1 MVRIVAVLLF
11 FLPILPCTGSGQ
23 QMSHPVMASRDDLL
37 YAPRPFLTEPDT
49 LNVLAV
55 MVQFQQDDVNT
66 TTGNGRF
73 DLSTTSDPI
82 LDPPPHNGSF
92 FEQHLTFLRNYYA
105 KASDGKQIVSTTL
118 VDTVYTLANVMRN
131 YSPQRG
137 EDNLKLA
144 QLAQETWGL
153 VDLSGKVADYS
164 AYDCFVIFHA
174 GTGRDIDLTSL
185 FGFDP
190 TPHDIPSIFI
200 GPGGFRNAFG
210 SGYPGIVVNNGQDT
224 IWNSAILPETENR
237 LIPTLTGEILLE
249 ISFNGLLCASVASY
263 LGLPDL
269 FNTET
274 GGSAIGRFGL
284 MDGQSIFSYFG
295 VFPPEPSAWEKYY
308 LGWVSP
314 ITAGSVEQTFTL
326 PAVGAV
332 DNDSIY
338 RFAFSSSEYFL
349 VENRQ
354 RDPGGNGQTIAS
366 VFNGTTITTTYLT
379 DTTGFNAFDVS
390 DLAGVITDVEDLD
403 WSLPGGVDTDGNR
416 LTGGALVWHID
427 ESVIQRKIGTNS
439 INADLNEPGVDLEEA
454 DGSQDIGQDYGF
466 LSAGSGSEEGTALD
480 FWYEGN
486 PAPVFENLFS
496 ATTFPASRS
505 NAGALSLVTLSDFS
519 SAGARMTFKGSI
531 RSEATTPLAG
541 FPRTTGEFLPDASL
555 AVAPLQNGGAFG
567 ILVTSTGEGVPEFG
581 LEGDTTFSLPVP
593 GKLFAWTP
601 DGGAAMTGGFSD
613 GRIAEA
619 LSSGDPVAMEHGVS
633 VRDLN
638 GDGIPELLLVQEK
651 TGAGSSLVSVIKAVT
666 PVDMDGDSLADRLFE
681 VNLGRAVSTIPVA
694 SDSMIAVGAGSM
706 LYFIRRDGVLV
717 DSVQAFADAQ
727 ESITGISLFAQPYS
741 FLVTGSD
748 GSIIVDVRTPEGGT
762 VSPGVGGT
770 SIGSPV
776 AGPAVTGSWGDN
788 GEISYVAAATTD
800 GLLHV
805 MATDGE
811 LTLVPGFPV
820 STGFPC
826 SLPPALA
833 DVNGDGARDI
843 VIFAG
848 NRIFVYNISG
858 AVVDNFPVTLDSEIT
873 SAPVVADIDGDL
885 DLDIIAVTVDGF
897 VAAVDQSGRYANG
910 FPLQAGK
917 GRQSAAVLEVPTP
930 SFSTFDIGL
939 VVASVDEGSVT
950 GWRTGSMP
958 SGSAQALFPWP
969 QYQMNAARS
978 GLATGGIAG
987 TPVSSSFF
995 PADRVYNW
1003 PNPVYDNNTHF
1014 RFFVG
1019 QDALVK
1025 ITVFDIAG
1033 DLVSEL
1039 ATDAVGGIDNEIRWD
1054 VSDIESGIYFARVEA
1069 SGAGNSGNAVIKV
1082 AIVK

>member
-1 MVRIVAVLLF
+1 MVRIPAILLF
-11 FLPILPCTGSGQ
+11 ILPILTWTGSGQ
-23 QMSHPVMASRDDLL
+23 QMSHPVMASRDDLF
-37 YAPRPFLTEPDT
+37 YAPRPLLTGPDT
-49 LNVLAV
+49 VRVLAV
-55 MVQFQQDDVNT
+55 MVQFQQDDINT

-82 LDPPPHNGSF
+82 LDPPPHNGLF
-92 FEQHLTFLRNYYA
+92 FEAHLTFLRNYFA
-105 KASDGKQIVSTTL
+105 KASDGKQIVTTTL
-118 VDTVYTLANVMRN
+118 VDTIYTLPNVMRN

-137 EDNLKLA
+137 ENNLKLA

-153 VDLSGKVADYS
+153 VDASGKVTDYS

-190 TPHDIPSIFI
+190 TPHDIPSIFF
-200 GPGGFRNAFG
+200 GPGGFRDAFG
-210 SGYPGIVVNNGQDT
+210 RQYPGIVVNSGQDT

-237 LIPTLTGEILLE
+237 LIPTLTGDILLE

-308 LGWVSP
+308 LGWIAP
-314 ITAGSVEQTFTL
+314 IDAGSAEQTFAL
-326 PAVGAV
+326 PAVSAV
-332 DNDSIY
+332 TTDTVY
-338 RFAFSSSEYFL
+338 RFAFSATEYFL

-354 RDPGGNGQTIAS
+354 RDPGGNGQMVTS
-366 VFNGTTITTTYLT
+366 VFNGTTVTKTYPR

-403 WSLPGGVDTDGNR
+403 WSLPGGVDVGGNR

-427 ESVIQRKIGTNS
+427 ESLIQRKIGTNS
-439 INADLNEPGVDLEEA
+439 INADPAERGVDLEEA

-486 PAPVFENLFS
+486 PVPVFENLFS

-505 NAGALSLVTLSDFS
+505 NAGAFSLVTLSGFS
-519 SAGARMTFKGSI
+519 AAGARMTFTGSMGDG
-531 RSEATTPLAG
+531 ATVPMAG
-541 FPRTTGEFLPDASL
+541 FPRTTGELLPDPSL
-555 AVAPLQNGGAFG
+555 AVAPLQTGGGFS
-567 ILVTSTGEGVPEFG
+567 ILVTATGEGVPEVG
-581 LEGDTTFSLPVP
+581 LEGDTTVAAPAP

-613 GRIAEA
+613 GRIVAA
-619 LSSGDPVAMEHGVS
+619 TNSGIAARLEGAVS

-638 GDGIPELLLVQEK
+638 NDGIPELILVQEK
-651 TGAGSSLVSVIKAVT
+651 EGAGSSPVSILKAVT
-666 PVDMDGDSLADRLFE
+666 PVDMNGDSLADQLFE
-681 VNLGRAVSTIPVA
+681 LTLGHVVSTIPVA
-694 SDSMIAVGAGSM
+694 ADSMIAVGAGPM
-706 LYFIRRDGVLV
+706 VYFIRHDGVLV
-717 DSVQAFADAQ
+717 DSVQAVDDAL
-727 ESITGISLFAQPYS
+727 ESVAGISVYAQPFA
-741 FLVTGSD
+741 FLITGSD
-748 GSIIVDVRTPEGGT
+748 GSISVHARTTDG
-762 VSPGVGGT
+762 
-770 SIGSPV
+770 SIQEIGYGMANVGSPV
-776 AGPAVTGSWGDN
+776 SGPAVTGFWGAN
-788 GEISYVAAATTD
+788 GETGHVVATTTD
-800 GLLHV
+800 GVLSVLTTKEGLAPLH
-805 MATDGE
+805 
-811 LTLVPGFPV
+811 GFPV
-820 STGFPC
+820 STGLPC
-826 SLPPALA
+826 SVPPALA
-833 DVNGDGARDI
+833 DINSDGVRDI
-843 VIFAG
+843 VMFAG

-858 AVVDNFPVTLDSEIT
+858 AVVDNFPVTLDSEIA

-897 VAAVDQSGRYANG
+897 VAAIDRSGRYAAG

-917 GRQSAAVLEVPTP
+917 GRQSVAVLEVPTP
-930 SFSTFDIGL
+930 SFSSFDIGL
-939 VVASVDEGSVT
+939 VVASIDEGSVT
-950 GWRTGSMP
+950 GWTTGSVP
-958 SGSAQALFPWP
+958 SGAQALFPWP
-969 QYQMNAARS
+969 QYQRDAARS
-978 GLATGGIAG
+978 GLVTGGLSG

-1003 PNPVYDNNTHF
+1003 PNPVYDGNTHF

-1019 QDALVK
+1019 EDARVR
-1025 ITVFDIAG
+1025 ITVFDLAG

-1039 ATDAVGGIDNEIRWD
+1039 TADAVGGIDNEIRWD
-1054 VSDIESGIYFARVEA
+1054 VSGIESGIYFAHVEA
-1069 SGAGNSGNAVIKV
+1069 SGTGNTGNAVIKV